1 MFLEFLTKCYNDF
14 LLDFLF
20 ILSLI
25 ITQLASVALALIG
38 YLRSRENTAKISKV
52 QRTLDD
58 KVVVSDRIQ
67 IPLDRLDNLK

>member
-38 YLRSRENTAKISKV
+38 YLRSRENTAKIAKV
-52 QRTLDD
+52 QSTLDD
-58 KVVVSDRIQ
+58 KVAVPEKVIL
-67 IPLDRLDNLK
+67 PLDRLNTLE

>member
-1 MFLEFLTKCYNDF
+1 MLFQVLTRCYNDF

-58 KVVVSDRIQ
+58 KAVIPGKVV
-67 IPLDRLDNLK
+67 IPLDRLGDSK